1 MIAAFDVSYSGDGS
15 AQAAAVVFE
24 NFTDAKPLRVYR
36 KKIAKVAEYVP
47 GSFYRRELPC
57 ILELFAELEE
67 KIDVIIVDGYV
78 TLGDRPG
85 LGQHL
90 SDSIGPD
97 IAVIGVAKK
106 YFEGSRPAEA
116 VRGRS
121 KKPLFVTSYGVEIDK
136 ARELIESMH
145 GNYRLPTLLKAVDRL
160 SKEGLIPC

>member
-15 AQAAAVVFE
+15 AQAAAVVFI
-24 NFTDAKPLRVYR
+24 NFTDATPQRVYR

-57 ILELFAELEE
+57 ILALLAEIEE
-67 KIDVIIVDGYV
+67 RIDVIIVDGYV

-90 SDSIGPD
+90 SDSIDPD

-106 YFEGSRPAEA
+106 YFAGSRPAKA
-116 VRGRS
+116 LRGRS
-121 KKPLFVTSYGVEIDK
+121 KKPLFVTSYGLEIDK
-136 ARELIESMH
+136 ARELVESMH
-145 GNYRLPTLLKAVDRL
+145 GKYRIPTLLKMVDRL
-160 SKEGLIPC
+160 SKEGIVPC

>member
-1 MIAAFDVSYSGDGS
+1 MYLA
-15 AQAAAVVFE
+15 
-24 NFTDAKPLRVYR
+24 LL
-36 KKIAKVAEYVP
+36 AE
-47 GSFYRRELPC
+47 
-57 ILELFAELEE
+57 IEE
-67 KIDVIIVDGYV
+67 PIEVIIVDGYV

-90 SDSIGPD
+90 SDSIDPN

-121 KKPLFVTSYGVEIDK
+121 KNPLFVTADGVEIDK

-145 GNYRLPTLLKAVDRL
+145 GKYRLPTLLKAVDRL
-160 SKEGLIPC
+160 SRDKIVL